1 MKVKELIE
9 YNQGKTLELQD
20 VGVPIIK
27 PKYKCKN
34 KCFQKL
40 LIKIFG
46 YQITYETR
54 QAKVIINRA
63 EDYPLNNFDGNFT
76 FTIGD
81 DN

>member
-1 MKVKELIE
+1 MTVQEFIE

-20 VGVPIIK
+20 VRVLIIK

-63 EDYPLNNFDGNFT
+63 EDYPLDNFDGNFT